1 MTNKNVTAAIVTYN
15 RVDLLKEALTAV
27 LNQTD
32 YLNHVI
38 VVNNKST
45 DETADYLATVTDPRV
60 IVYNSEENLGGAGG
74 FNKAVRLFAEETQ
87 DDYVWLMDDDTIA
100 EPDALKYLVDFITEN
115 DHVGFVNSVVRWGSR
130 DGHPSWM
137 NVPAPR
143 AFTWQYHMHQENPG
157 IEVVN
162 STFVSVLFSRK
173 TVAMVGLPQ
182 KEYFIWGDD
191 MEYTNRIADVNRGY
205 TVLKSIVV
213 HKSKE
218 NTMPGDIVR
227 EQDDSRL
234 WRYNY
239 EYRNR
244 VLTARRVSKHELL
257 RTVVNALRY
266 DLRAVLFGGHVKYRW
281 QKVKMIVSGTFRG
294 IQFNPDIEYV
304 AGLREYDVR
313 SINKL
318 LRARYLSDPQA
329 IITLDQ
335 DIDFIE
341 NYTYE
346 DFLNKTP
353 EADKYIMQIKAA
365 QEAAKNA
372 ATDQS

>member
-15 RVDLLKEALTAV
+15 RVDLLKESLSAV

-45 DETADYLATVTDPRV
+45 DETAEYLATVTDPRV

-100 EPDALKYLVDFITEN
+100 EPDALKYLVDFIIEN

-143 AFTWQYHMHQENPG
+143 GFTWQYHLNQDNPG

-162 STFVSVLFSRK
+162 STFVSVLFSRE

-191 MEYTNRIADVNRGY
+191 MEYTNRIADINRGY
-205 TVLKSIVV
+205 TVVKSIVV

-218 NTMPGDIVR
+218 NTIPGDIVR
-227 EQDDSRL
+227 EQDESRL
-234 WRYNY
+234 WRYSY

-244 VLTARRVSKHELL
+244 ILTARRISKHEWL
-257 RTVVNALRY
+257 RTTINAIRF
-266 DLRAVLFGGHVKYRW
+266 DLKAVLLGGHVKYRW
-281 QKVKMIVSGTFRG
+281 QKAKMIISGTFRG
-294 IQFNPDIEYV
+294 LLFNPKIEY
-304 AGLREYDVR
+304 ADGLRNFEVR

-341 NYTYE
+341 NYKYE

-353 EADKYIMQIKAA
+353 EADKFIAQIHADQQAA
-365 QEAAKNA
+365 KEAAVENK
-372 ATDQS
+372 

>member
-1 MTNKNVTAAIVTYN
+1 M
-15 RVDLLKEALTAV
+15 
-27 LNQTD
+27 
-32 YLNHVI
+32 
-38 VVNNKST
+38 
-45 DETADYLATVTDPRV
+45 

-191 MEYTNRIADVNRGY
+191 MEYTNRIADVKRGY
-205 TVLKSIVV
+205 TV
-213 HKSKE
+213 
-218 NTMPGDIVR
+218 
-227 EQDDSRL
+227 
-234 WRYNY
+234 
-239 EYRNR
+239 
-244 VLTARRVSKHELL
+244 
-257 RTVVNALRY
+257 
-266 DLRAVLFGGHVKYRW
+266 
-281 QKVKMIVSGTFRG
+281 
-294 IQFNPDIEYV
+294 
-304 AGLREYDVR
+304 
-313 SINKL
+313 
-318 LRARYLSDPQA
+318 
-329 IITLDQ
+329 
-335 DIDFIE
+335 
-341 NYTYE
+341 
-346 DFLNKTP
+346 
-353 EADKYIMQIKAA
+353 
-365 QEAAKNA
+365 
-372 ATDQS
+372 